1 MGEKSCPIR
10 APLFGYIHRSHEHTQ
25 HIIKCPW
32 VPVVGEYHVELDCQI
47 KDNRQL
53 HVLLLRGRQLVAA
66 DHNGL
71 SDPFVKLSF
80 GGQRRSS
87 SIKKRTLEPEWNER
101 FVFAVHDASSMVQVE
116 CFDHDLLQNDP
127 LGTAQIG
134 VDELA
139 ENQGHHITLKL
150 RNVASGELD

>member
-1 MGEKSCPIR
+1 MSPR
-10 APLFGYIHRSHEHTQ
+10 A
-25 HIIKCPW
+25 
-32 VPVVGEYHVELDCQI
+32 VELDCQI

-53 HVLLLRGRQLVAA
+53 HVLLLRARQLVAA

-127 LGTAQIG
+127 LGLDSHRCTHVRAYM
-134 VDELA
+134 
-139 ENQGHHITLKL
+139 H
-150 RNVASGELD
+150 ASMRTHANARLHMHARTPTHARTHTRT